1 MLNEFQNMNLFP
13 VSVFDIM
20 TNVIV
25 ALACGLFIAYIYKKS
40 YRGAGYSAAFSN
52 SMIFLTMIT
61 AIVIMV
67 IGNNLARAFGL
78 VGAMSI
84 IRFRTAVKDT
94 QDIVFIFFGLAI
106 GMASGVGY
114 HKMAIFGS
122 IFIGLMILLL
132 TKSNF
137 TSTKPNDY
145 LLQFAFHPNGEDS
158 PPYMPILN
166 KYCKRHNIINA
177 KTIEDQGIMELAY
190 YVKFRD
196 KEKNPEFMRELDG
209 VNGVK
214 NINLFFDEEQI

>member
-1 MLNEFQNMNLFP
+1 MLREFSTLNLFP
-13 VSVFDIM
+13 VSVFQIM
-20 TNVIV
+20 INVTV
-25 ALACGLFIAYIYKKS
+25 ALSCGLFIAYIYKKT

-52 SMIFLTMIT
+52 SMIILTMIT
-61 AIVIMV
+61 SIVIMV

-122 IFIGLMILLL
+122 LFIGLMIFLL

-145 LLQFAFHPNGEDS
+145 LLQFAFHPNGDES
-158 PPYMPILN
+158 PPYMSILD
-166 KYCKRHNIINA
+166 KYCKKHNIINA
-177 KTIEDQGIMELAY
+177 KTVDDKEIMELAY
-190 YVKFRD
+190 YVRFKN
-196 KEKNPEFMRELDG
+196 KEKNPEFIRELNG
-209 VNGVK
+209 AHGVK
-214 NINLFFDEEQI
+214 NISLFFDEDEI

>member
-1 MLNEFQNMNLFP
+1 M
-13 VSVFDIM
+13 I
-20 TNVIV
+20 NVIV
-25 ALACGLFIAYIYKKS
+25 ALSCGLFIAYIYKKS
-40 YRGAGYSAAFSN
+40 YRGAGYSAAFTN

-61 AIVIMV
+61 SIVIMV

-114 HKMAIFGS
+114 HKMAIFGTL
-122 IFIGLMILLL
+122 FIGVIILLL

-137 TSTKPNDY
+137 TSTKPNDF
-145 LLQFAFHPNGEDS
+145 LLQFAFHPNGDEQL
-158 PPYMPILN
+158 PYLEVLD

-177 KTIEDQGIMELAY
+177 KTIDDKNIIELAF
-190 YVKFRD
+190 YVKFRN
-196 KEKNPEFMRELDG
+196 KEKNSEFIRELDKTKG
-209 VNGVK
+209 VN
-214 NINLFFDEEQI
+214 NISLFFDEDEI